1 MKNKN
6 IKTILLVSFSFV
18 LVLSITSATPQSAY
32 GAKTPKADDVSDNW
46 IAEDQA
52 KASKRAAEVVP
63 FVDKVVDECRLFR
76 QQKLRKMKLSVN
88 DIDNS
93 YFLLDS
99 PIINKEDDQY
109 GPVRF
114 MHSKHAASVGDCSA
128 CHHYRPADENALET
142 TRCSACHQESF
153 MSDHPER
160 VGLKAAYH
168 LQCMGCHQEMAE
180 GPVDCIG
187 CHVKK
192 VPDHADFVK
201 LGVNPGAIEV
211 TKECL
216 RCHANAGEDMLSS
229 VHWLWE
235 GPSPYTLCKEKK
247 INHGKR
253 STAINNY

>member
-6 IKTILLVSFSFV
+6 IKKILFFFLSVFFIACTMPKNAYCAKISETKKSTIEWV
-18 LVLSITSATPQSAY
+18 
-32 GAKTPKADDVSDNW
+32 
-46 IAEDQA
+46 AEDQV
-52 KASKRAAEVVP
+52 KAGKRAAEIVP
-63 FVDKVVDECRLFR
+63 FVDEVLDECRLSR
-76 QQKLRKMKLSVN
+76 QQKLRDMGLSVK
-88 DIDNS
+88 DIETS

-99 PIINKEDDQY
+99 PIINKEENQY

-114 MHSKHAASVGDCSA
+114 MHSKHAVSVGDCSA
-128 CHHYRPADENALET
+128 CHHYRPAEKNALET

-153 MSDHPER
+153 LPDHPER
-160 VGLKAAYH
+160 IGLKAAYH
-168 LQCMGCHQEMAE
+168 LQCMGCHQKAAE

-187 CHVKK
+187 CHGKK
-192 VPDHADFVK
+192 VPDHADLVK
-201 LGVNPGAIEV
+201 LDKNPGPIEV

-235 GPSPYTLCKEKK
+235 GPSSYTLCKERK

-253 STAINNY
+253 STALNNY